1 MPSIL
6 VHLLPQPLRVAAGAA
21 EDEERLAAHVAWPDL
36 TISNEK
42 RQISSGALPEAE
54 LLTAGGRLPSARTQH
69 RMGCAREKVPHESVK
84 EPSLQAS
91 ARLLEI

>member
-1 MPSIL
+1 MYI
-6 VHLLPQPLRVAAGAA
+6 
-21 EDEERLAAHVAWPDL
+21 RLAAHVACVDL
-36 TISNEK
+36 TKGNEK
-42 RQISSGALPEAE
+42 RQISSGRRTAAE

-84 EPSLQAS
+84 ELSLQAP

>member
-1 MPSIL
+1 MAS
-6 VHLLPQPLRVAAGAA
+6 
-21 EDEERLAAHVAWPDL
+21 PDL

-42 RQISSGALPEAE
+42 RQISSGRRTEAE
-54 LLTAGGRLPSARTQH
+54 LLTAGGRLLSAGTH
-69 RMGCAREKVPHESVK
+69 HDTGYAGKKVPHESVK